1 LEGERFHRLER
12 FGWESFGVFGG
23 VLIFSILFFENPSA
37 SAETPTEC
45 SKRIEALAQST
56 LVQKKGDQLFIP
68 TELLKQ
74 HPLFFRNVLVQIY
87 SQPYLS
93 PFFRGFEKSP
103 RSIHHAERGLEFG
116 RIMAELDRQQTYSF
130 EDVLQVLKDV
140 IGRQDDPSQFELDFS
155 RIEKEGLYLN
165 FIQPPEGQ
173 NDLRLRMSFAKAWA
187 KNVLLHRGNIP
198 LKVLAYKG
206 THGSYLV
213 ESAFFISEIRENVR
227 KFVVDELLL
236 PWGPFEAFLKGRY
249 HSKIITLMLTNE
261 TGQAQQVS
269 LAFSRRLKVD
279 EQIIYEVSAD
289 SSIVFE
295 GVMTLGGG
303 SISWEQTSSGSFVGF
318 VAAPD
323 HGRLQLTW
331 ASLMGSVIEDVS
343 F

>member
-1 LEGERFHRLER
+1 MEGERFHRRKR

-23 VLIFSILFFENPSA
+23 VLIFSILLLENPSA

-45 SKRIEALAQST
+45 SKRIEALAQT
-56 LVQKKGDQLFIP
+56 QLVQKKGDQLFIP
-68 TELLKQ
+68 KDLLKQ
-74 HPLFFRNVLVQIY
+74 HPLFFRNILVQIY
-87 SQPYLS
+87 SQPYLA

-103 RSIHHAERGLEFG
+103 RSLHHAERGLEFG

-130 EDVLQVLKDV
+130 EDVLQVLREV
-140 IGRQDDPSQFELDFS
+140 IGNQDDPSQFELDFS

-187 KNVLLHRGNIP
+187 KKVLLHRGNIP
-198 LKVLAYKG
+198 LKALAYKG

-236 PWGPFEAFLKGRY
+236 PWAPFETFLKGRY
-249 HSKIITLMLTNE
+249 QSKVIKLLLTDE
-261 TGQAQQVS
+261 TGQAQQV
-269 LAFSRRLKVD
+269 AIGFSRRLKVND
-279 EQIIYEVSAD
+279 QTIYEVSTD
-289 SSIVFE
+289 SAIVFE

-303 SISWEQTSSGSFVGF
+303 SISWEKTSTGNFVGF
-318 VAAPD
+318 VAAPN